1 MTEATT
7 TAYRKSPWHSIGIFL
22 LKGISYLPFW
32 CIYLLSDL
40 FAFVLRHVVRYRREV
55 ITTNLRNAFPEYS
68 EQEIRKLTGRFYHHF
83 ADITLESLKGYSMSR
98 KEFDQRMVF
107 KGVEEMNALA
117 EAGRSVLLLG
127 FHYNNWEWSGFAQL
141 YLKHQYLVVYNPV
154 RGNPQFEEYLL
165 GIRRRWGAQTIPV
178 HKSARATMEFDRKQQ
193 PVGLVLAA
201 DQRPPVITRFWT
213 VFMNQEACFNQGPE
227 KIARKTNQ
235 PVFLHVTRKLKRG
248 HYEVSFL
255 PLIMNPS
262 EVSEQEILLTY
273 VKAMEKYIK
282 EEPAWYLWSHRRWK
296 QTRPEGYPL
305 Y

>member
-117 EAGRSVLLLG
+117 EEGRSVLLLG
-127 FHYNNWEWSGFAQL
+127 FHYNNWEWSGNTSTWWCTIRSGGIPSLRSIFWGSGGDGEPRR
-141 YLKHQYLVVYNPV
+141 YLCTSRH
-154 RGNPQFEEYLL
+154 
-165 GIRRRWGAQTIPV
+165 
-178 HKSARATMEFDRKQQ
+178 
-193 PVGLVLAA
+193 GL
-201 DQRPPVITRFWT
+201 PW
-213 VFMNQEACFNQGPE
+213 N
-227 KIARKTNQ
+227 
-235 PVFLHVTRKLKRG
+235 
-248 HYEVSFL
+248 
-255 PLIMNPS
+255 
-262 EVSEQEILLTY
+262 LTG
-273 VKAMEKYIK
+273 
-282 EEPAWYLWSHRRWK
+282 SSNR
-296 QTRPEGYPL
+296 
-305 Y
+305 